1 MERTGER
8 LIRGTG
14 FTEET
19 RHGASSAS
27 VAPPPPPFFA
37 IFHLKRL
44 SSFWIGLERK
54 VYVIVKVKVRS
65 FVVSFRIVFVCF
77 LLKEILHFF
86 GFSFN
91 YGSTTFT
98 IGL

>member
-27 VAPPPPPFFA
+27 VAPPPFFA

-54 VYVIVKVKVRS
+54 VYVITKVREALWS
-65 FVVSFRIVFVCF
+65 A
-77 LLKEILHFF
+77 L
-86 GFSFN
+86 
-91 YGSTTFT
+91 
-98 IGL
+98 GLCSCAC